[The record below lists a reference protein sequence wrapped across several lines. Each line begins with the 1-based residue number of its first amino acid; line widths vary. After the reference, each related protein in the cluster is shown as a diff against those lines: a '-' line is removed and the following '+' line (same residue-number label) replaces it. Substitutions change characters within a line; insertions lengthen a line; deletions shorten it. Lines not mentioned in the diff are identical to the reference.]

1 VYEEL
6 EHAEVIHRRLGCPV
20 LDVSDL
26 SVEET
31 AMRAIKLVADRQNE
45 RRGARL

>member
-1 VYEEL
+1 
-6 EHAEVIHRRLGCPV
+6 V

-31 AMRAIKLVADRQNE
+31 AMRVIKLVADRRRE
-45 RRGARL
+45 RRGSS

>member
-1 VYEEL
+1 
-6 EHAEVIHRRLGCPV
+6 V

-31 AMRAIKLVADRQNE
+31 AMRVIKLVADRHRE
-45 RRGARL
+45 RHVAPP